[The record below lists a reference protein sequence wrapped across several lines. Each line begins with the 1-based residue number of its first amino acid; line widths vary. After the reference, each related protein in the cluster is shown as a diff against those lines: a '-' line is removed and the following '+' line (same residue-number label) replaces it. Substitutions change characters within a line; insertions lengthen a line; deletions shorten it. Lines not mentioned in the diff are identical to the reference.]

1 MDILNTLT
9 AEAEEILR
17 HRKNELRIDNIILGK
32 TLYTMKD
39 SDHVFTDMNFCLVLF
54 ENAYGFSYFQE
65 DIDYS
70 ISRFVNKNALDTAG
84 EIPVYLQVAIT
95 DALYCLI
102 NKQRLQNKSLFKG
115 SIREKAKERAR
126 ILLAHIPEG
135 SKILLLGAAT
145 EIIEEARTKSCVLKV
160 LDLEKQKIG
169 LELQSTHISDGG
181 DASLQRE
188 VLETDYIVATGMIFV
203 SQTADKL
210 FKLAKENDKNLT
222 LYMETGSNFGSQL
235 INYGADVVLSEFFPY
250 YDFFGETKYLLLK
263 KKKNFLKRFEKLN
276 QKILKRPRP
285 DPQAK
290 FERSE
295 STAYSPEYDLP
306 ESYKEIFK
314 SGIKHWKE

>member
-9 AEAEEILR
+9 AEAEKILR
-17 HRKNELRIDNIILGK
+17 HRKSELRIDNIILGK
-32 TLYTMKD
+32 TLYTMKG
-39 SDHVFTDMNFCLVLF
+39 SDNVFTDMNFCLVLF

-65 DIDYS
+65 EIDYS

-84 EIPVYLQVAIT
+84 EIPVYLQVAIA

-102 NKQRLQNKSLFKG
+102 NEKQLQNKKLFKG
-115 SIREKAKERAR
+115 NIREKAKERAR
-126 ILLAHIPEG
+126 ILLAHIPDG

-181 DASLQRE
+181 DVSFQRE
-188 VLETDYIVATGMIFV
+188 VLATDYIVATGMIFV

-235 INYGADVVLSEFFPY
+235 INHGADVVLSESFPY
-250 YDFFGETKYLLLK
+250 YDFFGETKYLLHK
-263 KKKNFLKRFEKLN
+263 KKRNFVTRFEKIN
-276 QKILKRPRP
+276 QKVLKWQSPV
-285 DPQAK
+285 PQEK
-290 FERSE
+290 SERAE
-295 STAYSPEYDLP
+295 PAAYSLEYNLP

-314 SGIKHWKE
+314 SGVRHWKE